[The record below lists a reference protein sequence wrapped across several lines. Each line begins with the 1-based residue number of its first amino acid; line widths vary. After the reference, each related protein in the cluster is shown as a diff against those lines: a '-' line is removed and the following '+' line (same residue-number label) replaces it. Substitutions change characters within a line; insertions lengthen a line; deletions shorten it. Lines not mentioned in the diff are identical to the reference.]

1 MGLRKAT
8 HGATAENPLTP
19 VAARGEDGSVAVS
32 SRASTERAVIRVVI
46 AEDAFLAREA
56 IEQVLARSE
65 DVEVVEICEDQYSLL
80 AAVEDKRP
88 DVVVTDI
95 RMPPTDTN
103 EGIQAAQAI
112 RESHPEIG
120 VVVLS
125 QFVEPAYA
133 LALLESGSAGRAYLL
148 KERIH
153 DEHQL
158 IRAIKSV
165 SDGESVIDPKVVD
178 ALVEARARYN
188 ASPLK
193 DLTERET
200 EILAE
205 IAQGKSNAAIGE
217 SLFLT
222 KRAVEK
228 HINSIFMKLGL
239 RDADDVSRRVKAAL
253 MFLADNER
261 TLGT

>member
-1 MGLRKAT
+1 
-8 HGATAENPLTP
+8 LTLLALP
-19 VAARGEDGSVAVS
+19 DEDELVSVRDA
-32 SRASTERAVIRVVI
+32 ASTERDVIRVVI

-56 IEQVLARSE
+56 IQQVLERA
-65 DVEVVEICEDQYSLL
+65 DDVAVVEVCEDRYSLL
-80 AAVEDKRP
+80 AAVEAKRP
-88 DVVVTDI
+88 DVVLTDI
-95 RMPPTDTN
+95 RMPPTGTN
-103 EGIQAAQAI
+103 EGIEAAQAI
-112 RESHPEIG
+112 RESNPEIG

-153 DEHQL
+153 DEQQL
-158 IRAIKSV
+158 IRAIKAV
-165 SDGESVIDPKVVD
+165 KDGESVIDPKVVD
-178 ALVEARARYN
+178 ALVEARARQD

-200 EILAE
+200 EILGE

-239 RDADDVSRRVKAAL
+239 READDVSRRVKAAL
-253 MFLADNER
+253 MYLADNGR
-261 TLGT
+261 TLGK

>member
-1 MGLRKAT
+1 VLALR
-8 HGATAENPLTP
+8 E
-19 VAARGEDGSVAVS
+19 EDGMVSVRDVT
-32 SRASTERAVIRVVI
+32 STERDVIRVVI

-56 IEQVLARSE
+56 IQQVLARAD
-65 DVEVVEICEDQYSLL
+65 DVDVIEVCEDHYSLL
-80 AAVEDKRP
+80 AAVEEKQP
-88 DVVVTDI
+88 DVVLTDI
-95 RMPPTDTN
+95 RMPPTGTD

-112 RESHPEIG
+112 RASNPEIG

-153 DEHQL
+153 DEQQL
-158 IRAIKSV
+158 IRAIKAV
-165 SDGESVIDPKVVD
+165 KDGESVIDPKVVD
-178 ALVEARARYN
+178 ALVEARARHDS
-188 ASPLK
+188 SPLK

-239 RDADDVSRRVKAAL
+239 READDVSRRVKAAL
-253 MFLADNER
+253 MYLADNER